1 MKFRQLGL
9 NAVEMEEGPFVFLL
23 SHSIPVAYRDRRPEA
38 PSPGVFR
45 TDLTRRTDSRF
56 SKAVARHLNKWLEDK
71 GPHSTVPHNQ
81 IVAAL
86 DGVGLYSSGGIA
98 PTPPPEALAGA
109 FEYLAN
115 LARQGGTR

>member
-23 SHSIPVAYRDRRPEA
+23 SHSIPVAYRDRRPDA
-38 PSPGVFR
+38 RAPGVFR
-45 TDLTRRTDSRF
+45 TDRKF
-56 SKAVARHLNKWLEDK
+56 GKAVARHVNKWLEDK
-71 GPHSTVPHNQ
+71 GPHSTVPHDL

-86 DGVGLYSSGGIA
+86 DGVGLYSSGGAA
-98 PTPPPEALAGA
+98 PTPPPEAIAGA

-115 LARQGGTR
+115 LARQGGAR